1 MLPLLLLFCL
11 LFATSCAAPGVSVLS
26 NTLLSSSGIY
36 FVSYDGLV
44 NVNSFQLSGL
54 LTYEGYQYAGWY
66 TSNRSVI
73 LGRRTTSG
81 GSWQTLALPHTL
93 TTNDSHNVVVLGVSP
108 ADGVIHVAMDCHS
121 SAVYYTKTSSGVA
134 GSSVSWTTNLFGTI
148 TNTIGSLNV
157 GSTVTYPQFV
167 VTPDNL
173 LQFVYRSGV
182 SGNGNTQLAEYQ
194 SGTWTNVG
202 LWASGSGTYTADNGA
217 TSSARNLYIHGA
229 TYRGSRFYITGT
241 WRENSGSVSCSSG
254 GLTNHDTTFFYSD
267 DKGRT
272 WYNAAGAHIGTSG
285 SSPMSVSSSGIVV
298 DSLDANHGLMNQESQ
313 DVDSQGRIHVIIS
326 YVPGRFTQ
334 CVTNYETDRIAHGYP
349 FHIYQAAN
357 GTFIKTEIPFPLGA
371 VGRSQIALDASDN
384 VYVVLPY
391 VRVVTASKA
400 SGWTDWSLVYD
411 GSAQGLN
418 AFGEVTIDRGAL
430 VSSGRGTLAVL
441 YQESSS
447 GSTPSPVR
455 VVQFQMNG

>member
-1 MLPLLLLFCL
+1 MLPFLLLLCL
-11 LFATSCAAPGVSVLS
+11 LVATSHATPGISLLS
-26 NTLLSSSGIY
+26 NTFLDSSGIY

-54 LTYEGYQYAGWY
+54 LTYKGYQYAGWY
-66 TSNRSVI
+66 TSNKSVI

-81 GSWQTLALPHTL
+81 GSWQTLVLPHTL
-93 TTNDSHNVVVLGVSP
+93 TTTDSHNVIALGISP
-108 ADGVIHVAMDCHS
+108 EDGVIHIAMDCHS
-121 SAVYYTKTSSGVA
+121 SPVYYAKSSSGVA
-134 GSSVSWTTNLFGTI
+134 GSSVSWTASLFGTI

-182 SGNGNTQLAEYQ
+182 SGNGNTQLAEYKN
-194 SGTWTNVG
+194 GTWSNVG
-202 LWASGSGTYTADNGA
+202 LWASGSGTYTADNGGKS
-217 TSSARNLYIHGA
+217 TARNLYIHGV
-229 TYRGSRFYITGT
+229 TYRGNRLYITGT

-272 WYNAAGAHIGTSG
+272 WYNAAGTHVGTSG
-285 SSPMSVSSSGIVV
+285 SSPVSVSSSGIVI

-313 DVDSQGRIHVIIS
+313 DVDSKGLIHVIIS

-334 CVTNYETDRIAHGYP
+334 CVTNYESDRIAHGYP
-349 FHIYQAAN
+349 FHVYQAAN
-357 GTFIKTEIPFPLGA
+357 GTFVKNEIPFALGA
-371 VGRSQIALDASDN
+371 VGRSQIAIDASDN

-391 VRVVTASKA
+391 VRVVVASKA
-400 SGWTDWSLVYD
+400 SGWSDWRMVYD
-411 GSAQGLN
+411 GSGQGLD

-447 GSTPSPVR
+447 GTTPSPVR
-455 VVQFQMNG
+455 VVQFEMYG